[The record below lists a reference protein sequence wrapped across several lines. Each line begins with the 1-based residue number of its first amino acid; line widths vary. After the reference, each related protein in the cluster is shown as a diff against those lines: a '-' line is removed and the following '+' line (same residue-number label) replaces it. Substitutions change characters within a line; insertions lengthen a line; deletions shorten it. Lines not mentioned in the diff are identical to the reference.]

1 MIQKKNLEIEQIKYN
16 MRREAVLEADQND
29 ETMADRISNRERFK
43 ELAKQVITINKKK
56 EELNKLK

>member
-1 MIQKKNLEIEQIKYN
+1 

-29 ETMADRISNRERFK
+29 ETMAERISNRERFK